1 MNNQYR
7 FSEAIE
13 DALWKFVSDT
23 TGKTTI
29 WDKQDVYGV
38 NKAKRPTPPFVTL
51 NIISGPTPV
60 GYADFIY
67 KSGDKYTE
75 RIRKKFTLSV
85 NVYALNNH
93 MGIATSI
100 WTALQDENVLLGLR
114 RSGISYWP
122 NNDGVRDIS
131 QLLETGHELRAN
143 IDLVFSYCEVT
154 EVEPGYV
161 KKVTIEKTNDPKF
174 KQDIIP

>member
-7 FSEAIE
+7 FNETIE
-13 DALWKFVSDT
+13 DALWQFVQNTS
-23 TGKTTI
+23 GITTI

-38 NKAKRPTPPFVTL
+38 NKAKRPVPPFVTL
-51 NIISGPTPV
+51 NIISGPIPI

-67 KSGDKYTE
+67 KSGDKYTM

-85 NVYALNNH
+85 NVYTLNNH
-93 MGIATSI
+93 MGISTSI
-100 WTALQDENVLLGLR
+100 WTALQDENVLIGLR
-114 RSGISYWP
+114 THGLSYLP
-122 NNDGVRDIS
+122 TKEGVRDIS

-161 KKVTIEKTNDPKF
+161 KKITIEKTNDPKF